1 MSISSSELYVGI
13 VSFIMIELS
22 TILFLLQIIFAFGDY
37 TNFGG
42 DDCGGFLYDGNFYTH
57 YKFKDPGVPIEL
69 LVNTAIDA
77 NCQLRVLAVGGG
89 GRGYSGGGG
98 YIQV

>member
-1 MSISSSELYVGI
+1 ML
-13 VSFIMIELS
+13 ELS
-22 TILFLLQIIFAFGDY
+22 TILFLLQFISAFGVSSSI
-37 TNFGG
+37 GEA
-42 DDCGGFLYDGNFYTH
+42 DCDGFLYDGNFYTH

-98 YIQV
+98 SGYIQV

>member
-22 TILFLLQIIFAFGDY
+22 TILFLLQFISAFGVSS
-37 TNFGG
+37 NIGE

-69 LVNTAIDA
+69 LVNTAIDE
-77 NCQLRVLAVGGG
+77 NCVLRIVSACSWW
-89 GRGYSGGGG
+89 RRSR
-98 YIQV
+98 I

>member
-1 MSISSSELYVGI
+1 MREL
-13 VSFIMIELS
+13 FTL
-22 TILFLLQIIFAFGDY
+22 LFLLLIIISALAVSS
-37 TNFGG
+37 NIRE

-57 YKFKDPGVPIEL
+57 YKFKDPGVQIEL

-98 YIQV
+98 SGYIQV